1 MVSQGSVLDNS
12 SQFRRRAAAKRR
24 CCATEAADDVK
35 VLLVSLD
42 PHEASEKVEALRRL
56 DLGLLEQHAILLE
69 CFYDVRVVVGEL
81 LLRIRTQQR
90 AEGNSGGI
98 CHSE

>member
-1 MVSQGSVLDNS
+1 MLCHGGGRL
-12 SQFRRRAAAKRR
+12 
-24 CCATEAADDVK
+24 DDVK
-35 VLLVSLD
+35 IILVSMD
-42 PHEASEKVEALRRL
+42 PHEAGEKVEALRRL
-56 DLGLLEQHAILLE
+56 DFGLLEQYAIILE
-69 CFYDVRVVVGEL
+69 CFYNIRVVVGEL

>member
-1 MVSQGSVLDNS
+1 MLCHGG
-12 SQFRRRAAAKRR
+12 RRP
-24 CCATEAADDVK
+24 DDVK
-35 VLLVSLD
+35 IILVSMD

-56 DLGLLEQHAILLE
+56 DFGLLEQHAILLE
-69 CFYDVRVVVGEL
+69 CFYGVVVGEL

>member
-1 MVSQGSVLDNS
+1 M
-12 SQFRRRAAAKRR
+12 
-24 CCATEAADDVK
+24 K
-35 VLLVSLD
+35 VLLVSVD
-42 PHEASEKVEALRRL
+42 PHEASENIEALRRL
-56 DLGLLEQHAILLE
+56 DFGLLEQHAIILE
-69 CFYDVRVVVGEL
+69 CCDNTRIVVGEL